1 MTTTMSGGLIHL
13 VAAPVATAGR
23 AVQTPT
29 SDEADDHIIRSEN

>member
-13 VAAPVATAGR
+13 VAAHVATAGR